1 MQVRQL
7 YRRRCFIRVDRSR
20 ASDVSTI
27 RMHIWTMMRRKGSVV
42 SRFFLSRRG
51 WETSHFLI
59 RRVMWISPRRWSA
72 RFRCLIMQFLSSVE
86 RTVCR
91 DTPAHSGGFCATII
105 FQRFCLLIRWIL
117 RVLTMRQY
125 RRSLKEN
132 SRTAVWILRW
142 SHTVAAGSRMRLF
155 TRILRYVRKNF

>member
-7 YRRRCFIRVDRSR
+7 YQRRCFIRVDRSR

-59 RRVMWISPRRWSA
+59 RRDMWISPRRWSA
-72 RFRCLIMQFLSSVE
+72 HFRCSITQFLSSAE
-86 RTVCR
+86 RMVCR
-91 DTPAHSGGFCATII
+91 GTPAHSGSFCATII

-132 SRTAVWILRW
+132 SRTAVWILHR
-142 SHTVAAGSRMRLF
+142 SRTVAEDSRMKF
-155 TRILRYVRKNF
+155 FMRILPYVRKNF